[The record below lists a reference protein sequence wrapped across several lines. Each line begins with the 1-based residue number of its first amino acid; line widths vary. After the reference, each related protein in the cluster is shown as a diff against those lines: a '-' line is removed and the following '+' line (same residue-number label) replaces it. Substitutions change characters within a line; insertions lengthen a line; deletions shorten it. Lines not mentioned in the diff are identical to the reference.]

1 MPTDPGAF
9 CCIALGRGVFFWQ
22 NDRRLC
28 PRAGEM
34 EMSST
39 EMAKRWASH
48 ALVAFFPS
56 QKIKDPKC
64 LQKSQDNHDFLPV
77 TSISS
82 GFKTRDLWWHDSFQA
97 LEKVP
102 VCSHSRTTP
111 WFLGGCVWGTHCSLH
126 TPNDLEANR
135 PRSHFFL
142 RGPICHQPSRLEI
155 ASSIHCTENIKQTCL
170 VLVFHP
176 SSCMLF
182 SNQAPQISIPRHHSL
197 GHVDQGSQ
205 VDGFRLSAQT

>member
-82 GFKTRDLWWHDSFQA
+82 GLILSKGPLVAWFFPSLGKGARFACNFAPHHPMVSRRLWS
-97 LEKVP
+97 
-102 VCSHSRTTP
+102 
-111 WFLGGCVWGTHCSLH
+111 WGTHCSLH

-135 PRSHFFL
+135 PRSHCEAWPNL
-142 RGPICHQPSRLEI
+142 SSAIQIRDCCLYTLYREHQPNMSRFGV
-155 ASSIHCTENIKQTCL
+155 SSFILHAFQQ
-170 VLVFHP
+170 
-176 SSCMLF
+176 SSPPNFNTKAPF
-182 SNQAPQISIPRHHSL
+182 SWSCRS
-197 GHVDQGSQ
+197 
-205 VDGFRLSAQT
+205 R

>member
-1 MPTDPGAF
+1 MPTDPATF

-97 LEKVP
+97 LEEVP
-102 VCSHSRTTP
+102 VCLELCPSMVSRRL
-111 WFLGGCVWGTHCSLH
+111 WSWGTHCSLH

-135 PRSHFFL
+135 PRSFPLFFAWPNL
-142 RGPICHQPSRLEI
+142 SSAIQIRDCCLYTLYREHQPNMSRFGV
-155 ASSIHCTENIKQTCL
+155 SSFILHAFQQ
-170 VLVFHP
+170 
-176 SSCMLF
+176 SSPPNFNTKAPF
-182 SNQAPQISIPRHHSL
+182 SWSCRS
-197 GHVDQGSQ
+197 
-205 VDGFRLSAQT
+205 R